1 MAGYIVRTWGAAV
14 RHPNAGEGNDL
25 DDRSITPDGKQSF
38 VAEGVDG
45 VDLGGATR
53 GEGAGEQG
61 GDG

>member
-1 MAGYIVRTWGAAV
+1 MRVDVMKWYR
-14 RHPNAGEGNDL
+14 RGE
-25 DDRSITPDGKQSF
+25 IISF